1 MNTIITTAS
10 KSDKKSLMRFYK
22 QQSYSASLLGYDNTY
37 MMNYSGEIIGAVII
51 SALKENNPQLF
62 LHALVIKKEFRQKR
76 LASELIKHALF
87 QHATQQI
94 VCFADESLTHFYQLN
109 NFCQITEH
117 QLLEPLLRRYL
128 SYSRSLPSMALRH
141 TVHPEHRRS
150 LPSMT
155 PRHTV
160 HPEHRRSLP
169 SMALRH
175 TVHPEHRRSLPSM
188 APRHTVHPEHRRS
201 LPSMAPRHTVHP
213 EHKKT
218 NNELLVFSRTI

>member
-76 LASELIKHALF
+76 LASELIQHALF
-87 QHATQQI
+87 QHVTQQI
-94 VCFADESLTHFYQLN
+94 VCFAEESLTPFYHKN
-109 NFCQITEH
+109 NFSQVTEH
-117 QLLEPLLRRYL
+117 QLLEPLLKRYL
-128 SYSRSLPSMALRH
+128 GY
-141 TVHPEHRRS
+141 
-150 LPSMT
+150 
-155 PRHTV
+155 
-160 HPEHRRSLP
+160 RRSLP
-169 SMALRH
+169 SMAL
-175 TVHPEHRRSLPSM
+175 
-188 APRHTVHPEHRRS
+188 
-201 LPSMAPRHTVHP
+201 RHTVHP